1 MRAGGSIV
9 AEPDLIE
16 APPQHIR
23 QVTFWLRRKAQ
34 SPKLKAVRPIR
45 FRIAP
50 RQTIMPLVMPDPRR
64 IQRLE
69 QLILQTLGP
78 TIAQLDDPRMGLVT
92 VTRIRLSRDLSVA
105 RVNWSCVGD
114 EGERN
119 RSEHALEHACGYLQS
134 IVAGAMHTRV
144 TPRLEFHH
152 DASME
157 NAARISGILHKL
169 AEERGEHE
177 EPEESEEPEETAEE
191 ESGEQSPPE

>member
-1 MRAGGSIV
+1 
-9 AEPDLIE
+9 
-16 APPQHIR
+16 
-23 QVTFWLRRKAQ
+23 
-34 SPKLKAVRPIR
+34 
-45 FRIAP
+45 
-50 RQTIMPLVMPDPRR
+50 MPDPRR

-144 TPRLEFHH
+144 TPRLEFHY
-152 DASME
+152 DESME

-169 AEERGEHE
+169 AVERGETE
-177 EPEESEEPEETAEE
+177 EGEEPEETDEGEE
-191 ESGEQSPPE
+191 TIEDEETPPE